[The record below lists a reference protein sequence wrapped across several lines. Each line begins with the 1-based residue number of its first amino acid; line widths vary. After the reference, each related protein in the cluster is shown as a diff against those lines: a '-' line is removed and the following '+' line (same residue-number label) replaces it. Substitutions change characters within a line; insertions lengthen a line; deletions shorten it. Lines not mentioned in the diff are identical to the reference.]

1 MAWCS
6 YLAIYIAVV
15 DSCLEYNL
23 HKNIYMHT
31 SIIPST
37 VYASVSM
44 LFHFSR
50 SSKQIFPPHIHTG
63 EIELVVVYLFVHQS
77 VCLSICLSISLSVK
91 YSPVLLQSPSF
102 CRQKQLFQASL
113 IPRPTPFFCS
123 SVCVAVFCSSVC
135 VQYYTK
141 RKLKKGRAGNVATSG
156 YINIIS

>member
-102 CRQKQLFQASL
+102 CRQKQLFQARL
-113 IPRPTPFFCS
+113 IPRPIPF
-123 SVCVAVFCSSVC
+123 CVAVSVLRF
-135 VQYYTK
+135 VF
-141 RKLKKGRAGNVATSG
+141 S
-156 YINIIS
+156 IILNAN